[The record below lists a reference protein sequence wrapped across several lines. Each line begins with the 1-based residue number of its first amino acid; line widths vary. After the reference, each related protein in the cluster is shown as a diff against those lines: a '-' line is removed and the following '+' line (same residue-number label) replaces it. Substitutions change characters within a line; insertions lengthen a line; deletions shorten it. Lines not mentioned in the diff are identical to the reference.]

1 LRINKKSPIEY
12 QNFENVEKEIESLI
26 NTENAIEAMKDS
38 IKDIENKIKSGV
50 NIKEIEKIV
59 NKKSTLYSN
68 IERQDSK
75 IPPSILNKVF
85 LLSKDNSVTSL
96 ESGTGNYELILL
108 DKINEGSS
116 DLSEKS
122 LKTMFYNEQVN
133 AVLYSVIQSLRER
146 ADIKIYPENL

>member
-1 LRINKKSPIEY
+1 
-12 QNFENVEKEIESLI
+12 VEKEIESLI

>member
-1 LRINKKSPIEY
+1 M
-12 QNFENVEKEIESLI
+12 EKEIESLI
-26 NTENAIEAMKDS
+26 NTENAIEAMRDS

>member
-1 LRINKKSPIEY
+1 
-12 QNFENVEKEIESLI
+12 
-26 NTENAIEAMKDS
+26 
-38 IKDIENKIKSGV
+38 
-50 NIKEIEKIV
+50 
-59 NKKSTLYSN
+59 
-68 IERQDSK
+68 
-75 IPPSILNKVF
+75 

>member
-1 LRINKKSPIEY
+1 
-12 QNFENVEKEIESLI
+12 
-26 NTENAIEAMKDS
+26 MKDS

>member
-1 LRINKKSPIEY
+1 M
-12 QNFENVEKEIESLI
+12 EKEIESLI